1 MSQLVIFTANL
12 NSLHQVRANKKKDND
27 DNDDDDNDDD
37 DANGG
42 IINNV

>member
-12 NSLHQVRANKKKDND
+12 NSLHQLRANKKDND